1 MKSNNNNDN
10 NYEDKDNIDNDYED
24 KDNNGNEEES
34 DNNGNDSGNS
44 NSENNVCWCFDEVS
58 EYNPRVIK
66 LDLDTPVKF

>member
-44 NSENNVCWCFDEVS
+44 NSENNVCWCFDEAS